1 MSGEGSVIEREIFI
15 DAPPETVF
23 GFLIEPVLMAQW
35 IGRFHRLDP
44 RPGGI
49 FQVEVSRGNVARGV
63 YTEVTPFRRVAF
75 TWGWDSQDPTL
86 ATLPPGVSLVEFEL
100 EAKDGGTRL
109 LLRHSR
115 LPTAA
120 STIHAERWSLY
131 LRRLE
136 TVMRRRGRSDERRN
150 FRVRRSAIKSR

>member
-1 MSGEGSVIEREIFI
+1 MNGEGSVIEREIFI

-23 GFLIEPVLMAQW
+23 GFLIDPELMAQW

-75 TWGWDSQDPTL
+75 TWGWDSQNPTL
-86 ATLPPGVSLVEFEL
+86 ATLPPGASLVEFDL
-100 EAKDGGTRL
+100 EEKDGGTRL
-109 LLRHSR
+109 LLRHH
-115 LPTAA
+115 LPDTV
-120 STIHAERWSLY
+120 STIHAQRWSLY
-131 LRRLE
+131 LGQLE
-136 TVMRRRGRSDERRN
+136 AVARGGGRS
-150 FRVRRSAIKSR
+150 AAAL

>member
-1 MSGEGSVIEREIFI
+1 MNGEGSVIEREIFI

-23 GFLIEPVLMAQW
+23 GFLIDPELMAQW

-75 TWGWDSQDPTL
+75 TWGRDSQDPTL
-86 ATLPPGVSLVEFEL
+86 ATLPPGISLVEFEL
-100 EAKDGGTRL
+100 EEKDGGTRL

-120 STIHAERWSLY
+120 STIHAQRWSLY
-131 LRRLE
+131 LARLE
-136 TVMRRRGRSDERRN
+136 AVARGSGRS
-150 FRVRRSAIKSR
+150 AAAL